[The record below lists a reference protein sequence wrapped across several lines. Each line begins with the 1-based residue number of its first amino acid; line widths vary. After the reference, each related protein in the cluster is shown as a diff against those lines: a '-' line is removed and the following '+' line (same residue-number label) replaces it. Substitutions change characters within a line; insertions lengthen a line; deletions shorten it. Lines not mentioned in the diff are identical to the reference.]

1 MGSFIPLV
9 HRVKGLPSRLGQFYS
24 WKHNL
29 VICTRVFHLF
39 ICLMSKVDVLVQDIH
54 LNAVSS
60 LMSQQNVQS
69 IGWRE
74 WTDAPTLWTL
84 GVTER
89 CLESG
94 GFCGASSVHR
104 GVSVFVFLHFSAVVT
119 TTSLHSVI
127 TVYAGE

>member
-1 MGSFIPLV
+1 
-9 HRVKGLPSRLGQFYS
+9 
-24 WKHNL
+24 
-29 VICTRVFHLF
+29 
-39 ICLMSKVDVLVQDIH
+39 
-54 LNAVSS
+54 
-60 LMSQQNVQS
+60 MSQQNVQS

-84 GVTER
+84 GVSER

-94 GFCGASSVHR
+94 GFCGVSSVHR